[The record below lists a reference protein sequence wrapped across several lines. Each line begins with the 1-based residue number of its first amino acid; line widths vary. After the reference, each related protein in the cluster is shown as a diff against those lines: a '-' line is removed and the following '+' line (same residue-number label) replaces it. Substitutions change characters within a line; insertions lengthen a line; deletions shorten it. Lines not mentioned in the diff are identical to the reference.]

1 MNERIV
7 INTGPLLALGKM
19 NAFDLIEQLPYD
31 FFCPSQVEAEI
42 LNGQKLG
49 YPVGRPEWV
58 RVLELQSSLTPFATI
73 ALDDGE
79 ASVIQL
85 ALELNISI
93 VCLDELKGR
102 RAASSMGLRVIGS
115 LGLLGKSKTEGLI
128 VAVRP
133 FIEEAQRN
141 GVYYQPD
148 LVEVFL
154 RAIGE

>member
-1 MNERIV
+1 MNERIA
-7 INTGPLLALGKM
+7 INTGPMLAWGKM

-31 FFCPSQVEAEI
+31 FFCSPQVEAEI
-42 LNGQKLG
+42 LNGQSLG

-58 RVLELQSSLTPFATI
+58 RVLQLQSSLTPFAAI

-85 ALELNISI
+85 ALEQNITM

-102 RAASSMGLRVIGS
+102 RAATSMGLRVIGS
-115 LGLLGKSKTEGLI
+115 LGLLGKAKTEGLI
-128 VAVRP
+128 VAARP

-141 GVYYQPD
+141 GVYYETG
-148 LVEVFL
+148 LVEIFL
-154 RAIGE
+154 KGLGE